1 MMVQK
6 LDILF
11 VQEHNVKN
19 ISQVE
24 YIKQYCDVVLNS
36 TSLLKGGT
44 AILINR
50 KSNVKILQNEMDVK
64 GCILSLKCN
73 FLGTDLQ
80 LINVYAPSG
89 NDKKL
94 DREELFKNDLLY
106 YCRNNLQNLIIG
118 GDWNAIT
125 SQRDCSNPEN
135 NLLSKSLSMFK
146 NNLKLKDVW
155 LLTNHNIEYTYVKKD
170 YGSRLDRIYVRDLSN
185 NVQQT
190 ENIPV
195 AWSDH
200 NVIKTT
206 IILNNE
212 LNIGKGYWKLNCS
225 VLMQDIVTENFVNTW
240 EKMKRN
246 ISKNGSSILEW
257 WISTKGQLKNFFIR
271 CSKIINQEKY
281 GTLNILKYLLK
292 REYELHSSNCSAF
305 EKINSL
311 KERIKMIEDDICEG
325 LSIRAKIEDSVKGEK
340 MSSYLLAKEKNAK
353 TTITKLR
360 SQNGTLLTNNKA
372 IQLEFHRFYKELYS
386 KGQNDVQKQ
395 EEFLDKLQKVLGEK
409 ENKILTDEVTESE
422 VWEVIKGMKNGKCPG
437 IDGLPVEFYK

>member
-125 SQRDCSNPEN
+125 SQRD
-135 NLLSKSLSMFK
+135 
-146 NNLKLKDVW
+146 
-155 LLTNHNIEYTYVKKD
+155 
-170 YGSRLDRIYVRDLSN
+170 
-185 NVQQT
+185 
-190 ENIPV
+190 
-195 AWSDH
+195 
-200 NVIKTT
+200 
-206 IILNNE
+206 
-212 LNIGKGYWKLNCS
+212 
-225 VLMQDIVTENFVNTW
+225 
-240 EKMKRN
+240 
-246 ISKNGSSILEW
+246 
-257 WISTKGQLKNFFIR
+257 
-271 CSKIINQEKY
+271 
-281 GTLNILKYLLK
+281 
-292 REYELHSSNCSAF
+292 
-305 EKINSL
+305 
-311 KERIKMIEDDICEG
+311 
-325 LSIRAKIEDSVKGEK
+325 
-340 MSSYLLAKEKNAK
+340 
-353 TTITKLR
+353 
-360 SQNGTLLTNNKA
+360 
-372 IQLEFHRFYKELYS
+372 
-386 KGQNDVQKQ
+386 
-395 EEFLDKLQKVLGEK
+395 
-409 ENKILTDEVTESE
+409 
-422 VWEVIKGMKNGKCPG
+422 
-437 IDGLPVEFYK
+437 